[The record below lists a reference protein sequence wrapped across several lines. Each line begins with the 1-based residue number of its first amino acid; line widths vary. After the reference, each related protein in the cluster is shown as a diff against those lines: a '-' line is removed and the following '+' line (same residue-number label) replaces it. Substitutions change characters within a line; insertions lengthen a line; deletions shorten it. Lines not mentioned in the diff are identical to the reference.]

1 MNKTLQMHKEDLLQ
15 EIIDRV
21 LQERVSVELYGTS
34 KEDAFLSGINEGIS
48 RAIDAAKEIEL

>member
-48 RAIDAAKEIEL
+48 RVIDAMKEI